1 VGRENPHSL
10 IISSTFWGA
19 ISQAQQNNFLKK
31 KKNDFH
37 FQSNFFYFAQSLSD
51 DTEY

>member
-1 VGRENPHSL
+1 MGREIHHSL
-10 IISSTFWGA
+10 IIASQCCGA
-19 ISQAQQNNFLKK
+19 ISQAQQMSFVNK